1 MNDYIFIR
9 SIEDRNILIDEAV
22 NYYRGL
28 PNRLENVVLKIEL
41 NDALNILM
49 SNGFLITDYRTLT
62 IMNILDVNQR
72 TYYMFTNEIFNKYIF
87 RFVNYVIDEAVNEGI
102 VKECDNVEYDRRD
115 LLLDTE
121 QEVIMKL
128 LCSVI
133 SEKLEVYKD
142 MKNCFEDLSNN
153 TYTEQEFSDIF
164 VQKLL
169 DSIYR
174 GYKDIVINNRNTM
187 TLNPESLS
195 YNDKSEINNDDF
207 DKESKIVMFP
217 KNYDDILPEAN
228 EIKQR
233 VSEYNSDEEIKAELR
248 VISNGLIEASK
259 LGRNYI
265 VIRDLRDDV
274 IRIVKS
280 KKYSIVKL
288 EGYNNVY
295 LIVAGKVKKSEL
307 TRIYEIANDL
317 NELGNTF

>member
-72 TYYMFTNEIFNKYIF
+72 TYYMFINEIFNKYIF
-87 RFVNYVIDEAVNEGI
+87 KFVNYVIDEAVNKGI
-102 VKECDNVEYDRRD
+102 VKECDNIEYDRRD

-133 SEKLEVYKD
+133 SEKLEEYKD

-174 GYKDIVINNRNTM
+174 GYRDIVINNRNTM

-195 YNDKSEINNDDF
+195 YNDKSEVNNDDF
-207 DKESKIVMFP
+207 DKETNVVMFP